1 MSDRDTHAEN
11 QRRAELERQASSL
24 AERARTRLGETL
36 EPIKDKAMEVAEA
49 QKQTGAEKMSGVAQ
63 AVRRAADDLGRDLSQ
78 AAGYVHQAADTIER
92 ASAALK
98 ERSLDDLTGA
108 VGQFARSQPA
118 AFFAAAVLAGFAFSR
133 FVKSSAETPPAQ
145 R

>member
-63 AVRRAADDLGRDLSQ
+63 AVRRAADDLGRDLPQ

>member
-1 MSDRDTHAEN
+1 MSDRDIHAEN

-63 AVRRAADDLGRDLSQ
+63 AVRRAADDLGRDLPQ

-98 ERSLDDLTGA
+98 ERNLDDLTGA